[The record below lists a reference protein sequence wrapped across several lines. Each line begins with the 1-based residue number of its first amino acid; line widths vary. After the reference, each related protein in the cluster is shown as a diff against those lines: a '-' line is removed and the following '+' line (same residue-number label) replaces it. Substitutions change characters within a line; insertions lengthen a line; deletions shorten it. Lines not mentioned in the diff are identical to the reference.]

1 MAGSSKGRTLL
12 SLFATC
18 LNSPKNRGLSSAKRE
33 VAGTLREAS
42 YESRSATFHFCPQGL
57 GDESMNYNFF
67 TKNKTTTPQN
77 QPIPGR
83 KSEMIQGRSGG
94 WMFNAGIWQMLRR
107 CLLVG
112 TAKSTYYAGKQE
124 LTEDFVKVVKQAVA
138 ENPSRV
144 AEEILYAS
152 DGRAINNSAPIFA
165 LVLLSMGETP
175 EAKQAFGEIFPQ
187 VVRTGS
193 HFYEWL
199 NYTKSLRGFGKIV
212 REAGKSWLSR
222 EDVKSLAYQL
232 LKYQQRQ
239 GFTNRDALRLFHV
252 KPPTE
257 NHRQLYEWVVK
268 GWADLPA
275 KIPSEALAQIW
286 WYEWLKRNP
295 SETHQAILQGR
306 LTHEMAAP
314 VGKMDKEAWQLL
326 FQEMPIGAML
336 RNLGSLT
343 ELGVSRADEDANLS
357 RVEAVLNN
365 KEHLRKGR
373 IHPIDVLKALKT
385 YESGGRLGRSKKTWS
400 PVPRIVDILETA
412 VELSFDVVE
421 PTGKVFMHAV
431 DVSGSMGSLVA
442 DMGLSCCEI
451 ATTMALVTAKAEK
464 NYMIRGFASEFRE
477 LNITAK
483 DSFSSAVRKASNQ
496 NFGGTDA
503 SVAYEWM
510 IKNKFKADVV
520 CFWTDSE
527 SWAGYKRPNQALAQY
542 RKKVNPDVK
551 AVYVTLTPYQITLVD
566 PKDSLSWDLAGF
578 DPGTP
583 RIIQMLATGEL

>member
-1 MAGSSKGRTLL
+1 
-12 SLFATC
+12 
-18 LNSPKNRGLSSAKRE
+18 
-33 VAGTLREAS
+33 
-42 YESRSATFHFCPQGL
+42 
-57 GDESMNYNFF
+57 MNYKFF
-67 TKNKTTTPQN
+67 TQKQQNTPQS

-83 KSEMIQGRSGG
+83 ESEMIQGRSGG
-94 WMFNAGIWQMLRR
+94 WMFDAGIWKMLRR
-107 CLLVG
+107 CLLIG
-112 TAKSTYYAGKQE
+112 TAKSTYYAGKRE
-124 LTEDFVKVVKQAVA
+124 LTEDFVAVVREAVA
-138 ENPSRV
+138 ENPTKV

-152 DGRAINNSAPIFA
+152 DGRSINNSAPIFA
-165 LVLLSMGETP
+165 LVLLSMGEAP
-175 EAKQAFGEIFPQ
+175 EAKKAFQEIFPQ

-199 NYTKSLRGFGKIV
+199 NYTKSLRGFGKVI
-212 REAGKSWLSR
+212 REVGKNWLSR
-222 EDVKSLAYQL
+222 EDVKGLAYQL

-239 GFTNRDALRLFHV
+239 GFSHRDALRLFHV
-252 KPPTE
+252 KPTTEDQQLLFNWVIKGWEELPTE
-257 NHRQLYEWVVK
+257 
-268 GWADLPA
+268 
-275 KIPSEALAQIW
+275 IPSEALAQIW

-295 SETHQAILQGR
+295 DQTHEAISKGR

-314 VGKMDKEAWQLL
+314 VGKMDRQAWQLL
-326 FQEMPIGAML
+326 FDGMPIGAML

-343 ELGVSRADEDANLS
+343 ELGVLRADADANLS
-357 RVEAVLNN
+357 LIEAVLNN

-385 YESGGRLGRSKKTWS
+385 YQSGGTLGRSQKNWT

-464 NYMIRGFASEFRE
+464 NYMIRGFATDFRN
-477 LNITAK
+477 LDITAK

-503 SVAYEWM
+503 AVAYDWM
-510 IKNKFKADVV
+510 INHKFKADVV

-527 SWAGYKRPNQALAQY
+527 SWAGRRHPSQALAEY
-542 RKKVNPDVK
+542 RNKVNRNVK
-551 AVYVTLTPYQITLVD
+551 AVYVTLAPYRISLVD
-566 PKDSLSWDLAGF
+566 PKDPLSWDLAGF
-578 DPGTP
+578 DPSTP
-583 RIIQMLATGEL
+583 RVIQMLATGEL

>member
-1 MAGSSKGRTLL
+1 
-12 SLFATC
+12 
-18 LNSPKNRGLSSAKRE
+18 
-33 VAGTLREAS
+33 
-42 YESRSATFHFCPQGL
+42 
-57 GDESMNYNFF
+57 MNYNFF
-67 TKNKTTTPQN
+67 TKKKTNTPQT

-83 KSEMIQGRSGG
+83 EAEMIKGRSGG
-94 WMFNAGIWQMLRR
+94 YMFDAGIWKVLRR
-107 CLLVG
+107 CLLIG

-124 LTEDFVKVVKQAVA
+124 LTEDFVDVVKQAVA
-138 ENPSRV
+138 ENPGRV

-152 DGRAINNSAPIFA
+152 DGRAINNSAPILA

-175 EAKQAFGEIFPQ
+175 EAKKAFGEIFGQ

-199 NYTKSLRGFGKIV
+199 NYTKSLRGFGKVV
-212 REAGKSWLSR
+212 REVGKTWLSR
-222 EDVKSLAYQL
+222 EDVKGLAYQL

-239 GFTNRDALRLFHV
+239 GFSHRDALRLFHV

-257 NHRQLYEWVVK
+257 THRELFEWVVK
-268 GWADLPA
+268 GWEDLPA
-275 KIPSEALAQIW
+275 DIPSEALAQIW

-295 SETHQAILQGR
+295 TETHTAIAQGR

-314 VGKMDKEAWQLL
+314 VGKMDKQAWQLL

-343 ELGVSRADEDANLS
+343 ELGVLRADESANIL

-385 YESGGRLGRSKKTWS
+385 YHSGGKLGRSQKTWE
-400 PVPRIVDILETA
+400 PVARIVDILEKA
-412 VELSFDVVE
+412 VELSFDVVQ

-431 DVSGSMGSLVA
+431 DVSGSMSWGVVDSV
-442 DMGLSCCEI
+442 GLSCCEI
-451 ATTMALVTAKAEK
+451 ATTMALVTAKAEQ
-464 NYMIRGFASEFRE
+464 NYMIRGFATEFRE
-477 LNITAK
+477 LGITAK
-483 DSFSSAVRKASNQ
+483 DSFSSALRKASNQ

-503 SVAYEWM
+503 SVAYDWM

-520 CFWTDSE
+520 CFWTDNE
-527 SWAGYKRPNQALAQY
+527 SWAGSKHPSQALAQY
-542 RKKVNPDVK
+542 RQKVNPNAK
-551 AVYVTLTPYQITLVD
+551 AVYVTLAPYNITLVD
-566 PKDSLSWDLAGF
+566 PQDPLSWDLAGF

>member
-1 MAGSSKGRTLL
+1 
-12 SLFATC
+12 
-18 LNSPKNRGLSSAKRE
+18 
-33 VAGTLREAS
+33 
-42 YESRSATFHFCPQGL
+42 
-57 GDESMNYNFF
+57 MNYNFF
-67 TKNKTTTPQN
+67 TKNKNTTPQN

-83 KSEMIQGRSGG
+83 EAEMIKGRSGG
-94 WMFNAGIWQMLRR
+94 YMFDAGIWKMLRR
-107 CLLVG
+107 CLLIG

-124 LTEDFVKVVKQAVA
+124 LTEDFAKVVTQAVA
-138 ENPSRV
+138 ENPGRV

-152 DGRAINNSAPIFA
+152 DGRAINNSAPILA

-175 EAKQAFGEIFPQ
+175 EAKKAFGEIFPQ

-199 NYTKSLRGFGKIV
+199 NYTKSLRGFGKVI
-212 REAGKSWLSR
+212 REAGKNWLSR
-222 EDVKSLAYQL
+222 EDVKGLAYQL

-252 KPPTE
+252 NPPTE
-257 NHRQLYEWVVK
+257 NHRQLFEWVVK
-268 GWADLPA
+268 GWEELPA
-275 KIPSEALAQIW
+275 DIPSDALAQIW

-295 SETHQAILQGR
+295 SETHTAISQGR
-306 LTHEMAAP
+306 LTHEMAT
-314 VGKMDKEAWQLL
+314 VGNMDKQAWNLL

-343 ELGVSRADEDANLS
+343 QLEVLRADETANLQ
-357 RVEAVLNN
+357 RVEAVFNN
-365 KEHLRKGR
+365 QEHLRKGR

-385 YESGGRLGRSKKTWS
+385 YQSGGSLGRSKKTWK
-400 PVPRIVDILETA
+400 PVSRIVDILEKA
-412 VELSFDVVE
+412 VELSFEVVE

-431 DVSGSMGSLVA
+431 DISGSMGSLVA

-464 NYMIRGFASEFRE
+464 NYAIRGFSTQFKDLE
-477 LNITAK
+477 ITAK

-503 SVAYEWM
+503 SVAYDWM
-510 IKNKFKADVV
+510 IGKKFKADVV

-527 SWAGYKRPNQALAQY
+527 SWAGNKHPSQALKEY

-551 AVYVTLTPYQITLVD
+551 AVYVTLTPYQISLVD
-566 PKDSLSWDLAGF
+566 PQDSISWDLGGF
-578 DPGTP
+578 DPSIP
-583 RIIQMLATGEL
+583 RIIQMLANDDL

>member
-1 MAGSSKGRTLL
+1 
-12 SLFATC
+12 
-18 LNSPKNRGLSSAKRE
+18 
-33 VAGTLREAS
+33 
-42 YESRSATFHFCPQGL
+42 
-57 GDESMNYNFF
+57 MNYKFF
-67 TKNKTTTPQN
+67 TKNKTSTPQN
-77 QPIPGR
+77 KPIPGR
-83 KSEMIQGRSGG
+83 EAEMIQGRSGG
-94 WMFNAGIWQMLRR
+94 FMFDAGIWKMLRR

-112 TAKSTYYAGKQE
+112 TAQSTYYAGKQE
-124 LTEDFVKVVKQAVA
+124 LTEDFVAVLKQAVA
-138 ENPSRV
+138 ENPRRV

-152 DGRAINNSAPIFA
+152 DGRAINNSAPILA
-165 LVLLSMGETP
+165 LVLLSMGEAP
-175 EAKQAFGEIFPQ
+175 EAKKAFMEIFPQ

-199 NYTKSLRGFGKIV
+199 SYTKSLRGFGKVV
-212 REAGKSWLSR
+212 REAGKNWLSR
-222 EDVKSLAYQL
+222 EDVKGLAYQL

-257 NHRQLYEWVVK
+257 DHRQLFEWVVK
-268 GWADLPA
+268 GWEELPGE
-275 KIPSEALAQIW
+275 IPSQAIAQIW

-295 SETHQAILQGR
+295 TQTHEAITQGR

-314 VGKMDKEAWQLL
+314 VGKMDKAAWQLL
-326 FQEMPIGAML
+326 FSEMPIGAML

-343 ELGVSRADEDANLS
+343 ELGVLQTHESANLL

-385 YESGGRLGRSKKTWS
+385 YQSGGKLGRSQKTWN
-400 PVPRIVDILETA
+400 PVSRIVDILEKA
-412 VELSFDVVE
+412 VELSFDVVQ
-421 PTGKVFMHAV
+421 PTNKVFMHAV
-431 DVSGSMGSLVA
+431 DVSGSMGGMVA
-442 DMGLSCCEI
+442 DMGLTCCEI

-464 NYMIRGFASEFRE
+464 NYMIRGFATDFRD
-477 LNITAK
+477 LGITAK
-483 DSFSSAVRKASNQ
+483 DSFGSAVRKASNQ

-503 SVAYEWM
+503 SVAYDWM

-527 SWAGYKRPNQALAQY
+527 SWAGYKHPSQALAKY
-542 RKKVNPDVK
+542 RQKVNPDVK

-566 PKDSLSWDLAGF
+566 PKDPLSWDLGGF
-578 DPGTP
+578 DPGIP

>member
-1 MAGSSKGRTLL
+1 
-12 SLFATC
+12 
-18 LNSPKNRGLSSAKRE
+18 
-33 VAGTLREAS
+33 
-42 YESRSATFHFCPQGL
+42 
-57 GDESMNYNFF
+57 MNYNFF
-67 TKNKTTTPQN
+67 TKKQTNTPQN

-83 KSEMIQGRSGG
+83 EAEMIKGRSGG
-94 WMFNAGIWQMLRR
+94 YMFDAGIWKMLRR
-107 CLLVG
+107 CLLIG
-112 TAKSTYYAGKQE
+112 TAKSTYYAGKHE
-124 LTEDFVKVVKQAVA
+124 LTEDFVDVVKQAVA
-138 ENPSRV
+138 ENPGRV

-152 DGRAINNSAPIFA
+152 DGRAINNSAPILA

-175 EAKQAFGEIFPQ
+175 EAKKAFGEIFGQ

-199 NYTKSLRGFGKIV
+199 NYTKSLRGFGKVV
-212 REAGKSWLSR
+212 REAGKTWLSR
-222 EDVKSLAYQL
+222 EDVKGLAYQL

-239 GFTNRDALRLFHV
+239 GFSHKDALRLFHV

-257 NHRQLYEWVVK
+257 THRELFEWVVK
-268 GWADLPA
+268 GWEDLPA
-275 KIPSEALAQIW
+275 DIPSEALAQIW

-295 SETHQAILQGR
+295 SETHTAIAQGR

-314 VGKMDKEAWQLL
+314 VGKMDKQAWQLL

-343 ELGVSRADEDANLS
+343 ELGVLRADESANIL

-385 YESGGRLGRSKKTWS
+385 YQSGGKLGRSQKTWE
-400 PVPRIVDILETA
+400 PVPRIVDILEKA
-412 VELSFDVVE
+412 VELAFDVVQ

-431 DVSGSMGSLVA
+431 DVSGSMSWGVVDSV
-442 DMGLSCCEI
+442 GLSCCEI
-451 ATTMALVTAKAEK
+451 ATTMALVTAKAEQ
-464 NYMIRGFASEFRE
+464 NYMIRGFATEFRE
-477 LNITAK
+477 LGITAK
-483 DSFSSAVRKASNQ
+483 DSFSSALRKASNQ

-503 SVAYEWM
+503 SVAYDWM
-510 IKNKFKADVV
+510 IKNKFKADVI
-520 CFWTDSE
+520 CFWTDNE
-527 SWAGYKRPNQALAQY
+527 SWAGSKHPSQALAQY
-542 RKKVNPDVK
+542 RQKVNPNAK
-551 AVYVTLTPYQITLVD
+551 AVYVTLAPYKITLVD
-566 PKDSLSWDLAGF
+566 PQDPLSWDLAGF